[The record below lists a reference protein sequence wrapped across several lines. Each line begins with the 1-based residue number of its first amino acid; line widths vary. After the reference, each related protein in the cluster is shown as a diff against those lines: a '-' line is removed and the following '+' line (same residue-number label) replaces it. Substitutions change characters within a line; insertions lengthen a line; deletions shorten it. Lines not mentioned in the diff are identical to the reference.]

1 MAERD
6 LTEQAKTR
14 LRRVEGQVRG
24 IERMLDKWEEC
35 CSDDDSEPCDSL
47 LTQVLA
53 VRAAVEQVGV
63 IIMELHLQRCV
74 LDGVPLDEER
84 QRDLRD
90 ALKLW
95 SRLGPASR

>member
-1 MAERD
+1 
-6 LTEQAKTR
+6 
-14 LRRVEGQVRG
+14 
-24 IERMLDKWEEC
+24 MLDAWEEC
-35 CSDDDSEPCDSL
+35 CSDTEPCDGL

-63 IIMELHLQRCV
+63 VIMELHLQRCV

-84 QRDLRD
+84 QRDLRE

-95 SRLGPASR
+95 SRLGPAPR